1 MSAGQPFANRFSRFR
16 RRDSSGGGEVRGESS
31 SGTDGH
37 VQSVGE
43 RCKSSSLPLA
53 SFLIPKSIRDACRSR
68 FLHALQV
75 EQVAQLATFSE
86 GLLEYHQQCTEIL
99 RGLTEI
105 LLEKYVI
112 ENHDNCNVYRT
123 EYLAL
128 KPNFYVFALSVHCP
142 AQMSKQP
149 LIRGRFKTRYFAC
162 IRIFNYYDQFL
173 E

>member
-37 VQSVGE
+37 VQSIGE
-43 RCKSSSLPLA
+43 RCKSSSSP
-53 SFLIPKSIRDACRSR
+53 SFLIPKSMRSACRSK
-68 FLHALQV
+68 FLHSLQV

-86 GLLEYHQQCTEIL
+86 ALLEYHQQCTEVL

-112 ENHDNCNVYRT
+112 ENYDNNYSVYRT
-123 EYLAL
+123 E
-128 KPNFYVFALSVHCP
+128 LSS
-142 AQMSKQP
+142 AFT
-149 LIRGRFKTRYFAC
+149 RFS
-162 IRIFNYYDQFL
+162 
-173 E
+173 